1 MLYIDLVVHLA
12 VFNINIEECI
22 ITNGDIA
29 CEISREIDKNPGRTI
44 EIAPSTATKVSA
56 TAG

>member
-1 MLYIDLVVHLA
+1 MMYIDLVVHLA

-29 CEISREIDKNPGRTI
+29 REISSEIDKKPRRTL
-44 EIAPSTATKVSA
+44 EIASSAAKKVSPA
-56 TAG
+56 AR